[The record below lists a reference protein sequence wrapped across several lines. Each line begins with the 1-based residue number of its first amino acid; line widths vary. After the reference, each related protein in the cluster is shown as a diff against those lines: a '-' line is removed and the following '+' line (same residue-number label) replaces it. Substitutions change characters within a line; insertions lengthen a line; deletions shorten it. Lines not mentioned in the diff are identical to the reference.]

1 MCSCAR
7 HITRIGLGLCNN
19 ELRTVDT
26 RHVTRDTGHRTPDTW
41 KCSKAGNETNLFAWR
56 VRGPNGWL
64 PHCQLVEIPIHSIW
78 SVNRTSRNF
87 TIDSACKVNHRR
99 VASSIVAVGYQL
111 CVQAFQF
118 QQGNG
123 PRRSIVK
130 FHARSPVDTSTSNPS
145 PAITHLDSVLCRPVH
160 LSVAAAS
167 SRLFTDTQ

>member
-64 PHCQLVEIPIHSIW
+64 PHCQLVEIPIHSIR
-78 SVNRTSRNF
+78 SFNTTSRNF

-99 VASSIVAVGYQL
+99 VASSIIAVKGHLQICPKSKRLLVINFVY
-111 CVQAFQF
+111 
-118 QQGNG
+118 
-123 PRRSIVK
+123 K
-130 FHARSPVDTSTSNPS
+130 HSNFNKEM
-145 PAITHLDSVLCRPVH
+145 ALEGALWNFTHEVPLIPLLATRHPP
-160 LSVAAAS
+160 
-167 SRLFTDTQ
+167 